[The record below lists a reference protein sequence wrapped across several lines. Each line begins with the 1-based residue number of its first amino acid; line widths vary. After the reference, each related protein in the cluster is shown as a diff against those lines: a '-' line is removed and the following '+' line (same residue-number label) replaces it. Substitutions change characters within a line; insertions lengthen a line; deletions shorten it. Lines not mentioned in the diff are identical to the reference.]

1 MLVQSAKP
9 KPQQRRFISF
19 YLLFALAVM
28 LGNAS
33 FAAEQNDTI
42 ELVIVV
48 NAKSAITRLNKKD
61 VVDIYMGR
69 FNTFPDGSSA
79 APIDSPDGSD
89 EKKLFYQRLVG
100 KDERKI
106 KAYWSRLLFS
116 GRAQPPIKA
125 ESETTVL
132 ELIRQTQGAIAYI
145 PTSDVTSEMKIV
157 YQF

>member
-1 MLVQSAKP
+1 MLISSATP
-9 KPQQRRFISF
+9 HQRYRRFVS
-19 YLLFALAVM
+19 FALLLALTVI
-28 LGNAS
+28 LGHVS
-33 FAAEQNDTI
+33 VAATPNDPI
-42 ELVIVV
+42 ELVVV
-48 NAKSAITRLNKKD
+48 INAKSTISRLSKKD

-69 FNTFPDGSSA
+69 FNTFPDGSKA

-125 ESETTVL
+125 QSAAAVH
-132 ELIRQTQGAIAYI
+132 ELVRQTQGAIAYI
-145 PTSDVTSEMKIV
+145 PTSDLTPEMKIV
-157 YQF
+157 YQL